1 MTLPPFIDRQTVHER
16 LSLIFPEGTP
26 NRNYCVREMAASV
39 VFTMLYIGA
48 VEGAENWLAPKHVV
62 RMTDEQAGVRDDKL
76 RIAYG
81 REVMKPGFSGS
92 GTRWYQENSREPLRD
107 ETLKQ
112 GLIGNGAVVERAGLA
127 TTSSHPRYALTS
139 NFAAL
144 FDPKQVGS
152 ALITAIESWH
162 ADHLSATARA
172 RITLLRRGAGSTSE
186 GVLIRFPNGETRR
199 MAAGKS
205 SEISKAVIEDFTSN
219 FLIRPVVL
227 WLSES
232 GAKVVARD
240 DELARSLGLQIA
252 ADRLLP
258 DIILVDLGTQDADGF
273 LIVFVEVVAT
283 DGPITDARRTD
294 MLKLS
299 TGGGFPPDQVAF
311 VTAYLD
317 REQAAFK
324 RTVPNLA
331 WGTFAW
337 FTSEPQRILAMHGS
351 FETAGA
357 LTRLMHIGH

>member
-1 MTLPPFIDRQTVHER
+1 MTLPPYIDRQTIHER
-16 LSLIFPEGTP
+16 LPLVFPEGTP

-48 VEGAENWLAPKHVV
+48 IEGTGKWLAPKHVV
-62 RMTDEQAGVRDDKL
+62 RMTEDQAAVRDDPV
-76 RIAYG
+76 RVAYG
-81 REVMKPGFSGS
+81 IDVMRPGFAAS

-112 GLIGNGAVVERAGLA
+112 GLIGNSAVVERAGLP
-127 TTSSHPRYALTS
+127 TTSSHPRYALTAS
-139 NFAAL
+139 FAAL
-144 FDPKQVGS
+144 FDPAIAAEALQIAIERWQSSHLSPVARGRI
-152 ALITAIESWH
+152 ALI
-162 ADHLSATARA
+162 
-172 RITLLRRGAGSTSE
+172 RRGAGATGE
-186 GVLIRFPNGETRR
+186 GVLVRFPNGETRR
-199 MAAGKS
+199 MASGKS
-205 SEISKAVIEDFTSN
+205 SDISRAVIEDFAER
-219 FLIRPVVL
+219 FLVRPAVL

-240 DELARSLGLQIA
+240 DELARSLGIQIS

-258 DIILVDLGTQDADGF
+258 DIILVDLGQHDANGF

-283 DGPITDARRTD
+283 DGPITEARRTD
-294 MLKLS
+294 MLRLS
-299 TGGGFPPDQVAF
+299 TDGGFPPERVAF

-317 REQAAFK
+317 REQSAFK

-337 FTSEPQRILAMHGS
+337 FASEPQRILAMHGA

-357 LTRLMHIGH
+357 LTKLMLARH